1 MDQDIRRIDSQP
13 KPGPEKVK
21 TDTKDKKDDDK
32 KQGFFKKIWG
42 SVFEKKIKEEMKK
55 EETKKPIKEG
65 DMAFDD
71 DKEESKGMPPPSTP
85 GQPARLFSA
94 MTVVYGGPADPFE
107 HSGSDTSQ
115 LKRFEAIE

>member
-42 SVFEKKIKEEMKK
+42 SVFEKKIK
-55 EETKKPIKEG
+55 
-65 DMAFDD
+65 
-71 DKEESKGMPPPSTP
+71 
-85 GQPARLFSA
+85 
-94 MTVVYGGPADPFE
+94 
-107 HSGSDTSQ
+107 
-115 LKRFEAIE
+115 

>member
-13 KPGPEKVK
+13 KPGPDKSK
-21 TDTKDKKDDDK
+21 PDSKDKKDEDK

-42 SVFEKKIKEEMKK
+42 SVFDKKIKDEMKK
-55 EETKKPIKEG
+55 EEIKKPIKEG

-71 DKEESKGMPPPSTP
+71 DREEVKTMTPSSS

-94 MTVVYGGPADPFE
+94 LTVVYGGPADPFE
-107 HSGSDTSQ
+107 HAASDTSQ